1 MDGGAWWSAVH
12 GVAKGWTRQSQIM
25 KASLFIMTV
34 FYTEKTKQ
42 KYIIELQ
49 EQIDQFIK
57 LIGYRINT

>member
-1 MDGGAWWSAVH
+1 MDGGAWWPAVH
-12 GVAKGWTRQSQIM
+12 GVTKGQTRQGQIM

-49 EQIDQFIK
+49 EQID
-57 LIGYRINT
+57 